1 MKLLKATYYLELVPT
16 YFIKLIIMESLKKE
30 GDNVLTLNQAQIVY
44 LEHYLD
50 GDVEQLKKYNA
61 EFIRNS
67 VIIEESLYTNEIEVN
82 ILFESLKSRLK
93 NIIRF
98 NLPELEESQKV
109 VFAQEA
115 STSTMDELLKNSEM
129 VHYEDKLYG
138 TFQNFSKFS
147 KELFQQLEVFQK
159 IFDDKAVKETESNI
173 EDVKNALEGLSII
186 KQMPNVENVTLIDTI
201 CKAIRVRPCHL
212 SYFIAPFFY
221 KLFIDEIHKELP
233 EKLKN
238 RTPMLMHNIE
248 VEKDDRK
255 WSFSFIAR
263 SDDYS
268 DPHFTHLHQYAL
280 KVEDLL
286 FKLIKEEVLEHKK
299 EPEEKQVK
307 YWWYFKQDDG
317 LYIQYE
323 KDMNVA
329 SELHY
334 QSYLKI
340 DNDKTKKQIPL
351 SWKTK
356 YHSYKIEFSS
366 PPNGT
371 GFQVNEKTGKI
382 RKIKRVIDGTDKLLG
397 ATKHWSK
404 TLKLKPFMR
413 EFPACPSNWIQ
424 LENLNFKTSIFN
436 TINVDLSCDEATV
449 VKNAILATL
458 PNAKLYQVER
468 VQNLVAYQ
476 KYVQSKK
483 FLEHKYDGEDIKIE
497 CSMLFHGT
505 RSCNPYEIIESEEGF
520 DMRFSNEGLWGKGV
534 YFAENASYSHN
545 YAHWLK
551 NNNDMKQIFIAKVLV
566 GNSVKLDA
574 NSSLIIPPKLPQ
586 SNQRYDSVEGF
597 TKNTKVHIVYGNAK
611 SYPAYLVTYKIEH
624 QSAKLGSHAK
634 TLKN

>member
-109 VFAQEA
+109 VFSQEA
-115 STSTMDELLKNSEM
+115 SSSTMDELLKNSEM

-255 WSFSFIAR
+255 
-263 SDDYS
+263 
-268 DPHFTHLHQYAL
+268 
-280 KVEDLL
+280 
-286 FKLIKEEVLEHKK
+286 
-299 EPEEKQVK
+299 
-307 YWWYFKQDDG
+307 
-317 LYIQYE
+317 
-323 KDMNVA
+323 
-329 SELHY
+329 
-334 QSYLKI
+334 
-340 DNDKTKKQIPL
+340 
-351 SWKTK
+351 
-356 YHSYKIEFSS
+356 
-366 PPNGT
+366 
-371 GFQVNEKTGKI
+371 
-382 RKIKRVIDGTDKLLG
+382 
-397 ATKHWSK
+397 
-404 TLKLKPFMR
+404 
-413 EFPACPSNWIQ
+413 
-424 LENLNFKTSIFN
+424 
-436 TINVDLSCDEATV
+436 
-449 VKNAILATL
+449 
-458 PNAKLYQVER
+458 
-468 VQNLVAYQ
+468 
-476 KYVQSKK
+476 
-483 FLEHKYDGEDIKIE
+483 
-497 CSMLFHGT
+497 
-505 RSCNPYEIIESEEGF
+505 
-520 DMRFSNEGLWGKGV
+520 
-534 YFAENASYSHN
+534 
-545 YAHWLK
+545 
-551 NNNDMKQIFIAKVLV
+551 
-566 GNSVKLDA
+566 
-574 NSSLIIPPKLPQ
+574 
-586 SNQRYDSVEGF
+586 
-597 TKNTKVHIVYGNAK
+597 
-611 SYPAYLVTYKIEH
+611 
-624 QSAKLGSHAK
+624 
-634 TLKN
+634 